1 MEIETDILNSCN
13 FLADIINGNKSATNL
28 SDIDSIPMYIW
39 AEGIVLLAKCYSEI
53 ENKKYME
60 YVQNPFHVSENKVN
74 DEHRF

>member
-1 MEIETDILNSCN
+1 MDIENDILNSCN
-13 FLADIINGNKSATNL
+13 FLEGIINGNKSAANL

-39 AEGIVLLAKCYSEI
+39 AQGIVLLAKCYSEI

-60 YVQNPFHVSENKVN
+60 YVQNPFHVSENKVS